1 MPRACTYQEMI
12 SLTPMKFHSKCRKG
26 NWEKIDL
33 EYEKS
38 INNPRQ
44 NLLVTGSI
52 YLLGRLLSVL
62 KKDGLNSSS
71 SELQDHL

>member
-1 MPRACTYQEMI
+1 MHLSGNDKSCTNEI
-12 SLTPMKFHSKCRKG
+12 SFKDPSREL
-26 NWEKIDL
+26 EKIDF

-62 KKDGLNSSS
+62 KKDGSNSSL